1 MQGEV
6 REEEEGPVSFPL
18 LLGGGSQVSPLG
30 VRCGTGP
37 LTSSPLA
44 AADELT
50 VPRYR
55 TEKPSKS
62 PPPPPPRR
70 SFPSSHG
77 LTTTRTGEVVVTS
90 KKDSTFI
97 KVPPHLGQGMR
108 GLSWGDACSDLQRA
122 SRRSPLSE
130 EVGGKKK
137 LANGDSTSG
146 LGFPQGKG
154 PPWEDKEPGQVVGDG
169 LEPLEPRR

>member
-1 MQGEV
+1 M
-6 REEEEGPVSFPL
+6 REEEEEEVRSLPWEPEVAGPPDRRPS
-18 LLGGGSQVSPLG
+18 
-30 VRCGTGP
+30 
-37 LTSSPLA
+37 A

-97 KVPPHLGQGMR
+97 KVPPLGR
-108 GLSWGDACSDLQRA
+108 GCGAELGRA
-122 SRRSPLSE
+122 
-130 EVGGKKK
+130 GGGG
-137 LANGDSTSG
+137 A
-146 LGFPQGKG
+146 
-154 PPWEDKEPGQVVGDG
+154 
-169 LEPLEPRR
+169 